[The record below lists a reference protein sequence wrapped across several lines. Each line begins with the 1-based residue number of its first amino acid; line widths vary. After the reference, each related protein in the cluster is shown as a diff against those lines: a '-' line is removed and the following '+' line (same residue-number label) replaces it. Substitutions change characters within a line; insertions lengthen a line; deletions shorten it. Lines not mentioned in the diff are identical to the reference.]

1 MKEMEQCCY
10 GQFNSSFSSE
20 LTRFVMGQCL
30 LNPLARRVHRSAPDS
45 LYHND
50 HWPLARL
57 KPLTGSF
64 LSALRKALF
73 RTSKSLTTSSYRVEH
88 HLLSKNIQIN
98 HWPGWIQQQL
108 VVFWPAASSR
118 SSSTWTALRPF
129 SNSHLT
135 DGLRHCSTYMCPFY
149 QSANQRPV
157 VSWNHNEIHAAPL
170 LVHDPFKVL
179 RPGVN

>member
-1 MKEMEQCCY
+1 MMWIS
-10 GQFNSSFSSE
+10 QFSKKKSTGRFS
-20 LTRFVMGQCL
+20 V
-30 LNPLARRVHRSAPDS
+30 
-45 LYHND
+45 LYLHWMLND

-88 HLLSKNIQIN
+88 HLLSKNIKIN

-108 VVFWPAASSR
+108 VVFWPPASSR

>member
-1 MKEMEQCCY
+1 MEMEIQCYIYIVCSKPHLQT
-10 GQFNSSFSSE
+10 GSQFSM
-20 LTRFVMGQCL
+20 TI
-30 LNPLARRVHRSAPDS
+30 
-45 LYHND
+45 D
-50 HWPLARL
+50 HWPDWTINWIISVCTYC
-57 KPLTGSF
+57 K
-64 LSALRKALF
+64 KALF
-73 RTSKSLTTSSYRVEH
+73 RTSKSLATSSYRVKH
-88 HLLSKNIQIN
+88 HLLSKNIKIN

-108 VVFWPAASSR
+108 VVFWPPASSR

-170 LVHDPFKVL
+170 LVHFRPF
-179 RPGVN
+179 

>member
-1 MKEMEQCCY
+1 MVIISAHQPQKSWRWRFSAIFTLYAQSLLSRLDL
-10 GQFNSSFSSE
+10 NS
-20 LTRFVMGQCL
+20 R
-30 LNPLARRVHRSAPDS
+30 
-45 LYHND
+45 
-50 HWPLARL
+50 WPLTIGQTQTINWIISVCTYC
-57 KPLTGSF
+57 K
-64 LSALRKALF
+64 KALF
-73 RTSKSLTTSSYRVEH
+73 RTGKSLTTSLSRVKH
-88 HLLSKNIQIN
+88 HLLSKNIKIN

-108 VVFWPAASSR
+108 VVFWPPASSR

-170 LVHDPFKVL
+170 LVHFRPF
-179 RPGVN
+179 